1 MRILIGSFAVT
12 ISFLKLVLGLLL
24 ALYKQQSID
33 VFTQSVAGKERVR
46 LTFRVFKAGNKP
58 LENTDVWFHYLKG
71 NVNLVGPKLVDFD
84 TATRFNSEVGD
95 RFEVAP
101 GLITPYQVR
110 RSSGIAHADERVISS
125 EFARHATTRR
135 RVQILFAAFTQ
146 MLMGNRKKGLS
157 SPAKLSLFGVAIEN
171 TSMTQAVRGIVDD
184 VCSRSPLHD
193 VKKYAFVNAD
203 CVNKYVKDESYRN
216 VLNSF
221 SGVFADGIGLRIAA
235 RWHGARLRDNVN
247 GTDMFPILCQELS
260 KHKKRVFLFGGE
272 KRVVQATANKL
283 TKEFPGLTVVGALD
297 GYSYNENP
305 SRVYKEVEA
314 SGADILFV
322 ATGAPRQEDWIAKY
336 ANLTSVK
343 VAIGVGGLFDFYSE
357 SVSRAPIWLRE
368 FSLEWVWR
376 LLMQPRQKAY
386 RYLVGNPLFLYR
398 VLFSHVNKTT
408 SRNVLE
414 VA

>member
-1 MRILIGSFAVT
+1 MVLICFQFCVRSCPNIKSACF
-12 ISFLKLVLGLLL
+12 FLAEKN
-24 ALYKQQSID
+24 
-33 VFTQSVAGKERVR
+33 EWC
-46 LTFRVFKAGNKP
+46 KP
-58 LENTDVWFHYLKG
+58 QRT
-71 NVNLVGPKLVDFD
+71 
-84 TATRFNSEVGD
+84 
-95 RFEVAP
+95 
-101 GLITPYQVR
+101 
-110 RSSGIAHADERVISS
+110 
-125 EFARHATTRR
+125 
-135 RVQILFAAFTQ
+135 
-146 MLMGNRKKGLS
+146 
-157 SPAKLSLFGVAIEN
+157 
-171 TSMTQAVRGIVDD
+171 
-184 VCSRSPLHD
+184 
-193 VKKYAFVNAD
+193 
-203 CVNKYVKDESYRN
+203 
-216 VLNSF
+216 
-221 SGVFADGIGLRIAA
+221 
-235 RWHGARLRDNVN
+235 
-247 GTDMFPILCQELS
+247 
-260 KHKKRVFLFGGE
+260 
-272 KRVVQATANKL
+272 
-283 TKEFPGLTVVGALD
+283 VGALD